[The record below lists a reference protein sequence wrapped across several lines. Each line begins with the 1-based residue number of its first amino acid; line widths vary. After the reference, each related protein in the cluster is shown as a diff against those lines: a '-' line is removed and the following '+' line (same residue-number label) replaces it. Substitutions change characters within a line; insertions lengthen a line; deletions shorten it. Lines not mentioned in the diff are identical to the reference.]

1 MWSRGQPPDRVPQID
16 SGYGDKMALS
26 SMTGFAQSS
35 GEKDGLHWQWEIK
48 SVNGKALDIRC
59 RLPSGFEALEALAR
73 STLSRHIKRGNLQVT
88 LTTSG
93 TTASEAVVV
102 NQAVL
107 EQVLGI
113 AEKLRDRIGG
123 APLNAEALMG
133 LRGVLD
139 VVQPSQ
145 SEGEVEARL
154 AVVSS
159 SLEKAATAL
168 DAARR
173 AEGARLSVVI
183 SVQLEKIESLVG
195 AARDC
200 PARSVEAIKARMQ
213 EQISRLLDIGINFDQ
228 DRLHQE
234 AILIATRADIQEEL
248 DRLFAHL
255 DAARTLIASP
265 EPAGRKF
272 DFLAQEFNRE
282 ANTLCSKAM
291 DKTLTAIGLELKTVI
306 DQMRE
311 QVQNIE

>member
-1 MWSRGQPPDRVPQID
+1 
-16 SGYGDKMALS
+16 MALS

-59 RLPSGFEALEALAR
+59 RLPSGFEALEAVAR
-73 STLSRHIKRGNLQVT
+73 STLSQHIKRGNLQVT

-93 TTASEAVVV
+93 AAAPEAVVV
-102 NQAVL
+102 NEAVL
-107 EQVLGI
+107 EQVLTI

-123 APLNAEALMG
+123 VPLSAVSLMG

-139 VVQPSQ
+139 VVQPTQ
-145 SEGEVEARL
+145 TEADIAARQ
-154 AVVSS
+154 ADVTN
-159 SLEKAATAL
+159 SLEKAAVAL
-168 DAARR
+168 DTARR
-173 AEGARLSVVI
+173 AEGARLSTVI
-183 SVQLEKIESLVG
+183 SAQLARIENLVI

-200 PARSVEAIKARMQ
+200 PARSVEAIKLRMQ
-213 EQISRLLDIGINFDQ
+213 EQIARLLDTGASFDK

-255 DAARTLIASP
+255 EAARGLIASP

-282 ANTLCSKAM
+282 ANTLCSKAL

>member
-1 MWSRGQPPDRVPQID
+1 
-16 SGYGDKMALS
+16 MALS
-26 SMTGFAQSS
+26 SMTGFATSS
-35 GEKDGLHWQWEIK
+35 GEKDGLYWQWEIK
-48 SVNGKALDIRC
+48 SVNGKALDLRC
-59 RLPSGFEALEALAR
+59 RLPSGFEALEATAR
-73 STLSRHIKRGNLQVT
+73 SILAQHIKRGNLQVT

-93 TTASEAVVV
+93 SVSPETVVV
-102 NQAVL
+102 NEAVL
-107 EQVLGI
+107 EQVLAI

-123 APLNAEALMG
+123 VPLSAVDLMG

-139 VVQPSQ
+139 VEQ
-145 SEGEVEARL
+145 STQTEAEIATRL
-154 AVVSS
+154 ADVSG
-159 SLEKAATAL
+159 SLEKAAVAL
-168 DAARR
+168 DVARR
-173 AEGARLSVVI
+173 EEGARLATVI
-183 SVQLEKIESLVG
+183 LAQLEKIEGLII

-200 PARSVEAIKARMQ
+200 PARSIEAIRLRLQ
-213 EQISRLLDIGINFDQ
+213 EQIAKLLDIGAGFDK

-255 DAARTLIASP
+255 DAARALIVSP

-282 ANTLCSKAM
+282 ANTLCSKAL
-291 DKTLTAIGLELKTVI
+291 DKTVTAIGLELKTVI